1 MGQMFDEKSKQGKY
15 FEQPDKFESGL
26 ASYSLVDQS
35 IAPPKRK
42 GQFDYPRKGGI
53 PLSWREDDERVYM
66 DHTDSHSLIIGPTGS
81 KKSRLVAMPMIE
93 ILAAAGESMIISDP
107 KAELY
112 NRTSRILESKSYK
125 VSIINLRAPEYGS
138 CWNPL
143 TIPYRLY
150 CKNEVD
156 RAHEFVNDMA
166 EILTKM
172 EASDKEPFWD
182 NSAGSLF
189 FGLALLLFKYCKE
202 NNISESY
209 VHMDNLLNLRN
220 TMFGGSIPANTTWFW
235 DYAKEDD
242 FIKTSLIGIVPTAS
256 DTRAGILSVFDEKMR
271 HFKIQP
277 NLLEMLSANTN
288 FFDNIDKAPTA
299 IFLIMPDEKTSYHK
313 LVSLFI
319 KQSYEYLIFKAQ
331 ETVGNKALSTGY
343 LNTRVNYILDE
354 FSSLPTIKDFP
365 TMVTAARSR
374 NIRFNLFI
382 QSKHQLLLR
391 YAEEAET
398 ILANCFNW
406 IVLRTRELK
415 LLDEIATLCG
425 NMQQEGVVKP
435 VISIA
440 ELQRLEKSKGEALIL
455 RGALKPYLARLPDIN
470 VYDGGREHLNKLT
483 RRSPLPP
490 SKLDFEEIQKVKR
503 RAKLFAALD
512 AAEAQ
517 KKTTPETNASTVP
530 KADAPTITPPE
541 TDAHETG
548 RESSSVQTQHSDPP
562 PNKNNSIQ
570 AKFQQ
575 AMQSLIGETSDEP

>member
-1 MGQMFDEKSKQGKY
+1 MQIGIFS
-15 FEQPDKFESGL
+15 
-26 ASYSLVDQS
+26 
-35 IAPPKRK
+35 
-42 GQFDYPRKGGI
+42 DYPRKGGI
-53 PLSWREDDERVYM
+53 PLSWREDDERVFV
-66 DHTDSHSLIIGPTGS
+66 DHTDSHSLVIGPTGS

-112 NRTSRILESKSYK
+112 NRTARMLENKSYK
-125 VSIINLRAPEYGS
+125 VSIINLRTPEYGA

-156 RAHEFVNDMA
+156 RAHEFVNDIA

-172 EASDKEPFWD
+172 ETSDKDPFWD

-189 FGLALLLFKYCKE
+189 FGLALLLFKFCKE
-202 NNISESY
+202 NNMGENY
-209 VHMDNLLNLRN
+209 VHIGNLLDLRN
-220 TMFGGSIPANTTWFW
+220 ALFGGSMGASSTWLW
-235 DYAKEDD
+235 DYAKKNE
-242 FIKTSLIGIVPTAS
+242 FIKTSLIGTVATAS

-271 HFKIQP
+271 HFLIQP
-277 NLLEMLSANTN
+277 NLLEMLSDNTN
-288 FFDNIDKAPTA
+288 FFDDIDKNPTA

-331 ETVGNKALSTGY
+331 ESTGDNALYTGY
-343 LNTRVNYILDE
+343 LKIRVNYILDE

-365 TMVTAARSR
+365 AMVTAARSR

-425 NMQQEGVVKP
+425 NMQQEGVMKP
-435 VISIA
+435 VISISD
-440 ELQRLEKSKGEALIL
+440 LQRLEKSKGEALVL
-455 RGALKPYLARLPDIN
+455 RGDLKPYLTRLPDIN
-470 VYDGGREHLNKLT
+470 VYDDGREHINKIKQ
-483 RRSPLPP
+483 RPPLSP
-490 SKLDFEEIQKVKR
+490 SKLDFEDINKVKKR
-503 RAKLFAALD
+503 EQLFAQLD
-512 AAEAQ
+512 AAEA
-517 KKTTPETNASTVP
+517 KKATAQEVAPTTPET
-530 KADAPTITPPE
+530 DAQE
-541 TDAHETG
+541 KSK
-548 RESSSVQTQHSDPP
+548 ESSSDQVQQSDPP
-562 PNKNNSIQ
+562 QKETNTIYT
-570 AKFQQ
+570 KFQQ
-575 AMQSLIGETSDEP
+575 AIQALSGETSN